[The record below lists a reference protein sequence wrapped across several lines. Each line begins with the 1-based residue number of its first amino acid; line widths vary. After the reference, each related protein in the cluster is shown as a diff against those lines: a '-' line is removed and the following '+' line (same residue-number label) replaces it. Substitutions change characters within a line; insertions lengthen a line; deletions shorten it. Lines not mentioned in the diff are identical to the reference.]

1 MATISRV
8 GGSAMLMPG
17 GAPELTREEAL
28 HGEQVARQLR
38 DLISRAGGWIPF
50 STFMQSALY
59 QPGLGYYAT
68 GRVQFG
74 AGGDFV
80 TAPELSPLFAR
91 CLAHQCAEILA
102 RTDGDVVE
110 FGAGS
115 GRMALD
121 LLTAL
126 AGLQASPRRYRI
138 VEISAPLRARQQA
151 LFAAAPAMAA
161 RVEWLGAPPVEPWHG
176 VAIANEVVDALP
188 VDRFRIAGDDCE
200 ALGVVVKGDAF
211 QFDPRPAD
219 ARLAEAVADLRTRL
233 PGGLPE
239 GYVSEWCPSL
249 PAWIDAAGAS
259 LARGVFLI
267 ADYGLPRT
275 HYYHPSRDGGTLCG
289 FYRNRRTESV
299 LIRPGLQDLTAWVDF
314 SALCDAAVA
323 AGFTVAGFA
332 TQAHALAALGVERE
346 LAALQQESGERERY
360 RLAQSVQT
368 LMLPGEMGERF
379 KLLALGRGVTGPL
392 TAFSFRDLSPT
403 L

>member
-1 MATISRV
+1 
-8 GGSAMLMPG
+8 MLMSG
-17 GAPELTREEAL
+17 GALELTPEEAL
-28 HGEQVARQLR
+28 HGEQVARHLR
-38 DLISRAGGWIPF
+38 DLIGRAGGWVPF

-59 QPGLGYYAT
+59 EPGLGYYAT
-68 GRVQFG
+68 GRVHFG
-74 AGGDFV
+74 ARGDFV

-91 CLAHQCAEILA
+91 CLAHQCVEILA
-102 RTDGDVVE
+102 RTDGGDVVE

-126 AGLQASPRRYRI
+126 ERLAALPQRYRI
-138 VEISAPLRARQQA
+138 VEVSVPLRARQQA
-151 LFAAAPAMAA
+151 LLAAAPAIAA
-161 RVEWLGAPPVEPWHG
+161 RVEWLDAPPAETWRG

-188 VDRFRIAGDDCE
+188 VDRFRIAGDSCE
-200 ALGVVVKGDAF
+200 ALGVAAAGDAF
-211 QFDPRPAD
+211 RFEPRPAD
-219 ARLAEAVADLRTRL
+219 ARLSAAVAALRTRL
-233 PGGLPE
+233 PDGLHD
-239 GYVSEWCPSL
+239 GYVSEWRPSL

-259 LARGVFLI
+259 LERGVFLI

-289 FYRNRRTESV
+289 FYRNRRAESV

-323 AGFTVAGFA
+323 AGYAIAGFA
-332 TQAHALAALGVERE
+332 TQAHALAALGIERE
-346 LAALQQESGERERY
+346 LAALQQEAGERERY

-392 TAFSFRDLSPT
+392 AAFSFRDLSAT

>member
-1 MATISRV
+1 
-8 GGSAMLMPG
+8 MLMRD
-17 GAPELTREEAL
+17 GALELTPEEAL

-38 DLISRAGGWIPF
+38 VLISRAGGWIPF

-68 GRVQFG
+68 GRVHFG

-102 RTDGDVVE
+102 HTGGGDVVE

-126 AGLQASPRRYRI
+126 ERRQALPRRYRI
-138 VEISAPLRARQQA
+138 VEFSAPLRARQQA
-151 LFAAAPAMAA
+151 LFAAAPALAA
-161 RVEWLGAPPVEPWHG
+161 RGDWLDAPPAETWQG

-188 VDRFRIAGDDCE
+188 VDRFRIAGDGCQ
-200 ALGVVVKGDAF
+200 ALGVVVAGDAF
-211 QFDPRPAD
+211 QFEPQPAD
-219 ARLAEAVADLRTRL
+219 ARLAAAVEELRVRL
-233 PGGLPE
+233 PGGLPD
-239 GYVSEWCPSL
+239 GYVSEWRPSL
-249 PAWIDAAGAS
+249 PDWIDAAGAA
-259 LARGVFLI
+259 LERGVFLI

-289 FYRNRRTESV
+289 FYRNRLAESV
-299 LIRPGLQDLTAWVDF
+299 LVRPGLQDLTAWVDF
-314 SALCDAAVA
+314 SALSDAAVA
-323 AGFTVAGFA
+323 SGYTVAGFA
-332 TQAHALAALGVERE
+332 TQAHALAALGIERE
-346 LAALQQESGERERY
+346 LAALQQEAGERERY
-360 RLAQSVQT
+360 QLAQSVQT

-379 KLLALGRGVTGPL
+379 KLLALGRGVTAPL
-392 TAFSFRDLSPT
+392 TAFSFRDLSAT

>member
-1 MATISRV
+1 
-8 GGSAMLMPG
+8 MLMPG
-17 GAPELTREEAL
+17 GALELTPEEAL
-28 HGEQVARQLR
+28 QGERVARHLR
-38 DLISRAGGWIPF
+38 DLIGRAGGWVPF

-59 QPGLGYYAT
+59 EPGLGYYAT
-68 GRVQFG
+68 GRVHFG

-91 CLAHQCAEILA
+91 CLAHQCVEILA
-102 RTDGDVVE
+102 RTDGGDVVE

-126 AGLQASPRRYRI
+126 ERLAALPQRYRI
-138 VEISAPLRARQQA
+138 VEVSAPLRARQQA
-151 LFAAAPAMAA
+151 LFAAAPAIAA
-161 RVEWLGAPPVEPWHG
+161 RVEWLDAPPVETWRG

-188 VDRFRIAGDDCE
+188 VDRFRITGDGCE
-200 ALGVVVKGDAF
+200 ALGVAAAGDVF
-211 QFDPRPAD
+211 MFEPRPAD
-219 ARLAEAVADLRTRL
+219 ARLAAAVAALRTRL
-233 PGGLPE
+233 PDGLHDS
-239 GYVSEWCPSL
+239 YVSEWRPSL

-259 LARGVFLI
+259 LERGVFLI

-289 FYRNRRTESV
+289 FYRNRRAESA

-323 AGFTVAGFA
+323 AGYTVAGFA
-332 TQAHALAALGVERE
+332 TQAHALAALGIERE
-346 LAALQQESGERERY
+346 LAALQQEAGERERY

-392 TAFSFRDLSPT
+392 AAFSFRDLSPT

>member
-1 MATISRV
+1 
-8 GGSAMLMPG
+8 MLMPG
-17 GAPELTREEAL
+17 SALELTPEEAL
-28 HGEQVARQLR
+28 HGERVARHLR
-38 DLISRAGGWIPF
+38 GLIGRAGGWIPF
-50 STFMQSALY
+50 STFMQAALY
-59 QPGLGYYAT
+59 EPGLGYYAT
-68 GRVQFG
+68 GRVHFG

-91 CLAHQCAEILA
+91 CLARQCVEILE
-102 RTDGDVVE
+102 RTDGGDVVE

-126 AGLQASPRRYRI
+126 ERLEALPQRYRI
-138 VEISAPLRARQQA
+138 VEVSAPLRSRQQA
-151 LFAAAPAMAA
+151 LFAAAPAIAA
-161 RVEWLGAPPVEPWHG
+161 RVEWLDAPPTDTWRG

-188 VDRFRIAGDDCE
+188 VERFRIAGDGCE
-200 ALGVVVKGDAF
+200 ALGVVVEGDALRF
-211 QFDPRPAD
+211 EPRPAD
-219 ARLAEAVADLRTRL
+219 ATLAAAVAELRARL
-233 PGGLPE
+233 PDGLQD
-239 GYVSEWCPSL
+239 GYVSEWRPAL
-249 PAWIDAAGAS
+249 PAWIDAAGAA
-259 LARGVFLI
+259 LERGAFLI

-289 FYRNRRTESV
+289 FYRNRRAESV

-323 AGFTVAGFA
+323 AGYTVAGFA
-332 TQAHALAALGVERE
+332 TQAHALAALDVERE
-346 LAALQQESGERERY
+346 LAALQQEAGERERY

-392 TAFSFRDLSPT
+392 AAFSFRDLSRT